1 MIGGVNLVGG
11 VSLEGGVSV
20 VDGVSVL
27 GGVSRGQRGQ
37 PNGQSQR
44 SGRGRLGE

>member
-1 MIGGVNLVGG
+1 MVGGVNLVGG
-11 VSLEGGVSV
+11 VSVEGGVSV

-27 GGVSRGQRGQ
+27 DGVSRGRRGQ
-37 PNGQSQR
+37 PDGQSQR